1 MHSVSNAYVYGSLSI
16 RGIEYELCLT
26 KAFPRGRFCACRQ
39 PRFRLPS
46 LHRSVACVFTSHLLC
61 LFQSFGRMGVKNR
74 AAWECRTNYY
84 SQILFLCQAKCL
96 LFSVIHTGC
105 IYIRCRKQSIHLR
118 EKNIVS
124 PTEKSKSAQHFSSS

>member
-26 KAFPRGRFCACRQ
+26 KACPRGRFCACRQ

-46 LHRSVACVFTSHLLC
+46 LHRSVACVFTSHC
-61 LFQSFGRMGVKNR
+61 IRLFQNFSRMGVKNR

-96 LFSVIHTGC
+96 LFRGDILDRLVGKCHRSAA
-105 IYIRCRKQSIHLR
+105 RKTCHEVRIGLG
-118 EKNIVS
+118 EE
-124 PTEKSKSAQHFSSS
+124 TA